1 MKAPVSFAEV
11 ATVTTTG
18 QRVRVLF
25 RRGVRHNEQIMAALE
40 AAGHIVIG
48 TPANFRYKRS
58 EKRNFTRVKHDDV
71 FILNSNGAV
80 RQIVPADYF
89 DAHYEVQK

>member
-1 MKAPVSFAEV
+1 MKTPVSFAEV

-18 QRVRVLF
+18 QKVRVLF

-58 EKRNFTRVKHDDV
+58 DKPRFTRVNPDDV
-71 FILNSNGAV
+71 FILDSNGAV